1 MRAAHGA
8 LMNAHLATIGRS
20 FLFAHAFLVALR
32 RPRQWL
38 GATVEEAARQ
48 SADALPLVLLL
59 STLGGALISL
69 QTGFQFQG
77 NLPMW
82 VIGSIVSSSLITEVT
97 PMFVGLGVIG
107 MIGTRVAA
115 ELGTMRVT
123 EQLDALELI
132 GRDPV
137 PFLAVPRVLGATI
150 AGPILMSLAL
160 LASMVAGWLC
170 AIMVTNASTND
181 FWFGVRYYMRD
192 FVMFFALIKGFA
204 FGGALVMVAAFVGFE
219 AHGGSVGV
227 GRTVRQAVVG
237 MLLAMVLL
245 DTIIAPLLKIVRV

>member
-1 MRAAHGA
+1 MASGEGEPVSERLASIGRGFLFTRAFISSLRHPREWLA
-8 LMNAHLATIGRS
+8 ATI
-20 FLFAHAFLVALR
+20 
-32 RPRQWL
+32 
-38 GATVEEAARQ
+38 EESARQ
-48 SADALPLVLLL
+48 TWDALPLVLLL
-59 STLGGALISL
+59 TTIGGALISL

-77 NLPMW
+77 NLPAW

-123 EQLDALELI
+123 EQIDALELI

-137 PFLAVPRVLGATI
+137 PFLVVPRVIGATI

-160 LASMVAGWLC
+160 FASMIAGWLT
-170 AIMVTNASTND
+170 AISVTNASTQD

-192 FVMFFALIKGFA
+192 FPMFFALIKGFA
-204 FGGALVMVAAFVGFE
+204 FGAALIMVASFVGLE
-219 AHGGSVGV
+219 AKGGSSGV
-227 GRTVRQAVVG
+227 GKTVKQAVVG
-237 MLLAMVLL
+237 MLLTMVVV
-245 DTIIAPLLKIVRV
+245 DMIIAPLLKIIRA

>member
-1 MRAAHGA
+1 MASGEGEPVSERLASLGRGFLFTRAFITSLRHPREWVS
-8 LMNAHLATIGRS
+8 ATI
-20 FLFAHAFLVALR
+20 
-32 RPRQWL
+32 
-38 GATVEEAARQ
+38 EESARQ
-48 SADALPLVLLL
+48 TWDALPLVLLL
-59 STLGGALISL
+59 TTIGGGLISL

-77 NLPMW
+77 NLPAW

-107 MIGTRVAA
+107 MIGTRIAA

-123 EQLDALELI
+123 EQIDALELI

-137 PFLAVPRVLGATI
+137 PFLVVPRVLGATI

-160 LASMVAGWLC
+160 FASMIAGWLC
-170 AIMVTNASTND
+170 TVMVTNATTND

-204 FGGALVMVAAFVGFE
+204 FGGFLALVATFVWFE
-219 AHGGSVGV
+219 ARGGSAGV
-227 GRTVRQAVVG
+227 GRTVRQAAG
-237 MLLAMVLL
+237 AMLLAMARL
-245 DTIIAPLLKIVRV
+245 DTRTAPL